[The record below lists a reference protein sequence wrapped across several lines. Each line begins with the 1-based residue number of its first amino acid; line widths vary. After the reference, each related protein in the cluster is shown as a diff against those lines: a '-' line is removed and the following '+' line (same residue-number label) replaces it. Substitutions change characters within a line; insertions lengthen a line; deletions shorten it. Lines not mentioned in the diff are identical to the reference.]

1 MTSTHRV
8 ATSGANLLRNFIHS
22 FNIFIV
28 FCRVYFFFALVTL
41 KVKLGSHGDDRG
53 EQTKKKPFGAVY
65 DLKRRLMLDIQ
76 LGVNLISF

>member
-1 MTSTHRV
+1 MTSTHRG

-53 EQTKKKPFGAVY
+53 ERTKKNHSARF
-65 DLKRRLMLDIQ
+65 MI
-76 LGVNLISF
+76 